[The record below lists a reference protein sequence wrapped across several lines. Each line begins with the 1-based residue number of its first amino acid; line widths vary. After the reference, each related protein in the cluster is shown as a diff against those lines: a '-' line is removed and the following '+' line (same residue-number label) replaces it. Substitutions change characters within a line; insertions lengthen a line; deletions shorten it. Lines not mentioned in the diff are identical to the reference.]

1 MTATPDASDV
11 EARTSPSVAG
21 YCTFLGV
28 AATLATGQLF
38 GFIPLI
44 PHIAEDLGDRSKLG
58 LPLFAAGY
66 ALGML
71 LIGSLAGRFGARRV
85 LIVCLAAG
93 GVASAATALAP
104 DVGTLLVLRSV
115 EGIVLGGFPPAAFV
129 ASAQKVPPARILH
142 ANSAMVFG
150 LLGSAGV
157 AGLVSTGLL
166 TVTGWRGAMSVYAV
180 LLLAGSA
187 VAAVQGG
194 IAPGRRSDVHPYRL
208 LVSEIVNGPVALSAA
223 VGAVVMATFV
233 TVNSAVQQGEEAV
246 VGLVLV
252 LVLVLLLIA
261 AASRIVRCPAEIR
274 RLVGFGTTLAG
285 AALLWFVDGGE
296 LVALLLV
303 TVGATVT
310 VPASIQLVVAAAR
323 RSVPAAV
330 AIFTASLFVGGALAG
345 LSAPGLVRVAAHDAL
360 AVIVVSGAVSGAALV
375 VSIRGRAAGSEDGR

>member
-1 MTATPDASDV
+1 
-11 EARTSPSVAG
+11 
-21 YCTFLGV
+21 
-28 AATLATGQLF
+28 
-38 GFIPLI
+38 
-44 PHIAEDLGDRSKLG
+44 
-58 LPLFAAGY
+58 
-66 ALGML
+66 
-71 LIGSLAGRFGARRV
+71 
-85 LIVCLAAG
+85 
-93 GVASAATALAP
+93 
-104 DVGTLLVLRSV
+104 
-115 EGIVLGGFPPAAFV
+115 
-129 ASAQKVPPARILH
+129 
-142 ANSAMVFG
+142 
-150 LLGSAGV
+150 
-157 AGLVSTGLL
+157 
-166 TVTGWRGAMSVYAV
+166 
-180 LLLAGSA
+180 
-187 VAAVQGG
+187 
-194 IAPGRRSDVHPYRL
+194 
-208 LVSEIVNGPVALSAA
+208 
-223 VGAVVMATFV
+223 
-233 TVNSAVQQGEEAV
+233 

-345 LSAPGLVRVAAHDAL
+345 LSATGLVRVAAHDAL